1 MFCIYKLTETTVA
14 DESGN
19 THSAFGIALYQD
31 ESGQPTRV
39 IDSIFTDRITAEDF
53 VSLCNRLELSP
64 DHLDD
69 VIDDTLAV
77 MQ

>member
-19 THSAFGIALYQD
+19 TRSAFGIALYQE
-31 ESGQPTRV
+31 ESAHPTRV

-64 DHLDD
+64 DHLDE
-69 VIDDTLAV
+69 VIADTLAV
-77 MQ
+77 M